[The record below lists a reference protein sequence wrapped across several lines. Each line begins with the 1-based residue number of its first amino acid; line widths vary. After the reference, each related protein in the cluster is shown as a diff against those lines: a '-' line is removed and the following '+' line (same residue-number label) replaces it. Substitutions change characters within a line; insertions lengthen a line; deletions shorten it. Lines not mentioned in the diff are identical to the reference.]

1 MRTGWHIQSLS
12 KLTAGRVMI
21 FRTVAFY
28 RKTILQIVLF
38 PKEGMSPTCPY
49 GFFTILT
56 EVMLF

>member
-49 GFFTILT
+49 GFFTIL
-56 EVMLF
+56 